1 MTIKIDTAKDRIDI
15 YNAETGQVA
24 ETTPHAVVESS
35 LAQGTGIVLTSSS
48 STGKVT
54 VALDP
59 AALGGGGGGTVNI
72 NGLTSVSTDGVTIT
86 GNGAST
92 PLVAHATAV
101 ADNNTIKGDGSVASP
116 FYAPGAAAVYE
127 YTIANGVSSFQSDS
141 MAPYKTVLFSVT
153 NLATSWG
160 LWPVAN
166 NLDAAAM
173 GFASLSN
180 ISGLSGIPRGTTAN
194 ILLDMAGAQVN
205 MLANTLNQFI
215 NGAAFGRL
223 EKMTV
228 RFGNESAAVSRWF
241 GSKSVPT
248 SYDIGSDQT
257 TSAASGSPTLP
268 WAPSFSNLGPF
279 TEYTDVGRVLYP
291 IAPDKVNVGGID
303 SFMQGMTGNAFRL
316 RTVYH
321 NNNMN
326 PGAITPFGTFVSGTV
341 RLVCYK

>member
-1 MTIKIDTAKDRIDI
+1 MTTKIDTAKDKIDI
-15 YNAETGQVA
+15 YNTETGQVA
-24 ETTPHAVVESS
+24 EATPHVVVESS
-35 LAQGTGIVLTSSS
+35 LAQGTGIVLSSS
-48 STGKVT
+48 ASTGKVT
-54 VALDP
+54 VSLDP
-59 AALGGGGGGTVNI
+59 AALGGGGGGGTVNI
-72 NGLTSVSTDGVTIT
+72 NGLTTVSTDGVTIT
-86 GNGAST
+86 GNGATT
-92 PLVAHATAV
+92 PLVAHAIAV
-101 ADNNTIKGDGSVASP
+101 ADNDTIKGDGSVASP

-141 MAPYKTVLFSVT
+141 MAPYKTVLFSIT

-166 NLDAAAM
+166 NLDAPPIY
-173 GFASLSN
+173 GFP
-180 ISGLSGIPRGTTAN
+180 GLSGIPRGTTAN

-205 MLANTLNQFI
+205 MLANTLNQFV

-228 RFGNESAAVSRWF
+228 RFGNESASVSRWF
-241 GSKSVPT
+241 GTKSVPT
-248 SYDIGSDQT
+248 AYDIGT
-257 TSAASGSPTLP
+257 NHTAPAFSGSQGFG
-268 WAPSFSNLGPF
+268 APNFSNLGPF
-279 TEYTDVGRVLYP
+279 IELTEAGTLWYP
-291 IAPDKVNVGGID
+291 IVPDKVNVGGID
-303 SFMQGMTGNAFRL
+303 SFLQGMTGTAFRL

>member
-1 MTIKIDTAKDRIDI
+1 MTTKIDTAKDKIDI
-15 YNAETGQVA
+15 YNTETGQVA
-24 ETTPHAVVESS
+24 EATPHVVVESS
-35 LAQGTGIVLTSSS
+35 LAQGTGIVLSSS
-48 STGKVT
+48 ASTGKVT
-54 VALDP
+54 VSLDP

-72 NGLTSVSTDGVTIT
+72 NGLTTVSTDGVTIT
-86 GNGAST
+86 GNGATT
-92 PLVAHATAV
+92 PLVAHAIAV
-101 ADNNTIKGDGSVASP
+101 ADNDTIKGDGSVASP

-166 NLDAAAM
+166 NLDAATM
-173 GFASLSN
+173 SL
-180 ISGLSGIPRGTTAN
+180 SGLSGIPRGTTAN

-205 MLANTLNQFI
+205 MLANTLNQFV

-228 RFGNESAAVSRWF
+228 RFGNESASVSRWF
-241 GSKSVPT
+241 GTKSVPT
-248 SYDIGSDQT
+248 AYDIGWNQT
-257 TSAASGSPTLP
+257 APVASGSTTWP
-268 WAPSFSNLGPF
+268 WAPSFPNLGPF
-279 TEYTDVGRVLYP
+279 TEYPGSDAVVLYDLRVP
-291 IAPDKVNVGGID
+291 IVPDKVNVGGID
-303 SFMQGMTGNAFRL
+303 SFMQGMTGTAFRL

>member
-1 MTIKIDTAKDRIDI
+1 MTTKIDTAKDRIDI

-59 AALGGGGGGTVNI
+59 AALGGGGGTVNI
-72 NGLTSVSTDGVTIT
+72 SGLTSVSTDGVTIT

-141 MAPYKTVLFSVT
+141 MAPYKTVLFSIT

-166 NLDAAAM
+166 NLDAAAIVW
-173 GFASLSN
+173 GL
-180 ISGLSGIPRGTTAN
+180 SGLSGIPRGTTAN

-205 MLANTLNQFI
+205 MLANTLNQFV

-257 TSAASGSPTLP
+257 APAVSGSYTPP
-268 WAPSFSNLGPF
+268 WAPSFSNLGPY
-279 TEYTDVGRVLYP
+279 TEYTDAGAVLRP
-291 IAPDKVNVGGID
+291 IVPDKVNVGGID

>member
-1 MTIKIDTAKDRIDI
+1 MTTKIDTAKDKIDI
-15 YNAETGQVA
+15 YNTETGQVA
-24 ETTPHAVVESS
+24 EATPHVVVESS
-35 LAQGTGIVLTSSS
+35 LAQGTGIVLSSS
-48 STGKVT
+48 ASTGKVT
-54 VALDP
+54 VSLDP
-59 AALGGGGGGTVNI
+59 AALGGGGGTVNI
-72 NGLTSVSTDGVTIT
+72 NGLTTVSTDGVTIT
-86 GNGAST
+86 GNGATT
-92 PLVAHATAV
+92 PLVAHAIAV
-101 ADNNTIKGDGSVASP
+101 ADNDTIKGDGSVASP

-166 NLDAAAM
+166 NLDVAGT
-173 GFASLSN
+173 GF
-180 ISGLSGIPRGTTAN
+180 SGLSGIPRGTTAN

-205 MLANTLNQFI
+205 MLANTLNQFV

-228 RFGNESAAVSRWF
+228 RFGNESASVSRWF
-241 GSKSVPT
+241 GTKSVPT
-248 SYDIGSDQT
+248 AYDIGSDQT
-257 TSAASGSPTLP
+257 APAISGSRTWP
-268 WAPSFSNLGPF
+268 WAPSFPNLGPF
-279 TEYTDVGRVLYP
+279 TEYQGPDAGVMFP
-291 IAPDKVNVGGID
+291 ILPDKVNVGGID
-303 SFMQGMTGNAFRL
+303 SFMQGMTGTAFRL

>member
-1 MTIKIDTAKDRIDI
+1 MTTKIDTAKDKIDI

-24 ETTPHAVVESS
+24 EATPHVVVESS
-35 LAQGTGIVLTSSS
+35 LAQGTGIVLSSS
-48 STGKVT
+48 ASTGKVT
-54 VALDP
+54 VSLDP
-59 AALGGGGGGTVNI
+59 AALGGGGETVNI
-72 NGLTSVSTDGVTIT
+72 NGLTTVSTDGVTIT
-86 GNGAST
+86 GNGATT
-92 PLVAHATAV
+92 PLVAHAIAV
-101 ADNNTIKGDGSVASP
+101 ADNDTIKGDGSVASP

-173 GFASLSN
+173 GL
-180 ISGLSGIPRGTTAN
+180 SGLSGIPRGTTAN

-205 MLANTLNQFI
+205 MLANTLNQFV

-228 RFGNESAAVSRWF
+228 RFGNESASVSRWF
-241 GSKSVPT
+241 GTKSVPT
-248 SYDIGSDQT
+248 AYDIGSKA
-257 TSAASGSPTLP
+257 TSPAISGSRTWP
-268 WAPSFSNLGPF
+268 WTPSFCNLGPY
-279 TEYTDVGRVLYP
+279 TEYTVDAITGDGIVMVLP
-291 IAPDKVNVGGID
+291 IVPDKVNVGGID
-303 SFMQGMTGNAFRL
+303 SFLQGMTGTAFRL

>member
-1 MTIKIDTAKDRIDI
+1 MTTKIDTAKDKIDI
-15 YNAETGQVA
+15 YNTETGQVA
-24 ETTPHAVVESS
+24 EATPHVVVESS
-35 LAQGTGIVLTSSS
+35 LAQGTGIVLSSS
-48 STGKVT
+48 ASTGKVT
-54 VALDP
+54 VSLDP

-72 NGLTSVSTDGVTIT
+72 NGLTTVSTDGVTIT
-86 GNGAST
+86 GDGATT
-92 PLVAHATAV
+92 PLVAHAIAV
-101 ADNNTIKGDGSVASP
+101 ADNDTIKGDGSVASP

-173 GFASLSN
+173 GGL
-180 ISGLSGIPRGTTAN
+180 SGLSGIPRGTTAN

-205 MLANTLNQFI
+205 MLANTLNQFV

-228 RFGNESAAVSRWF
+228 RFGNESASVSRWF
-241 GSKSVPT
+241 GTKSVPT
-248 SYDIGSDQT
+248 AYDIGSDQT
-257 TSAASGSPTLP
+257 APAISGSHTLP

-279 TEYTDVGRVLYP
+279 NAYQGPDAGVLLP
-291 IAPDKVNVGGID
+291 IVPDKVNVGGID
-303 SFMQGMTGNAFRL
+303 SFMQGMTGTAFRL